1 MARTKQTA
9 RRREKLMMIGA
20 KAVASD
26 KEPMK
31 SVNTVEAANARVRL
45 VQKLLLQKT
54 RENEML
60 KKKMLEM
67 AHFFE

>member
-9 RRREKLMMIGA
+9 RHREKLMMIGA
-20 KAVASD
+20 KVVASD

-45 VQKLLLQKT
+45 MQKLLLQKT

-60 KKKMLEM
+60 KKKML
-67 AHFFE
+67 